1 MKRIIALTLLFNIM
15 NFSSS
20 QAQKFSGVY
29 TAEWQW
35 DMNKNTN
42 FVNLLRL
49 ELNVP
54 LWNGGTFEAATLH
67 VAKTNDGIIDD
78 WQGFSN
84 IEADNMFGG
93 IAVLG
98 YMHEWKAG
106 HVFVGVRNVNED
118 FFTSDITALFTNS
131 SCGIVPTIA
140 SSYPIA
146 NYPFSGLTVYFD
158 VQKGGWLFRN
168 SLYNGVG
175 YNGWKHGDNP
185 FLVRPKKDG
194 IFDMAQLEYSHDR
207 GNYFAGVAVHTR
219 QFTIDDEGEMV
230 SAEEAERK
238 TTCAWW
244 VYGEQSLWRSAD
256 KDVSLMAQYSENTSH
271 RSGCYRYAEI
281 GGAYRDSLNECGV
294 SGQYARYHQGKEYSL
309 ELTWKRQINK
319 NIAIQPTFQYVNNA
333 NGDFTVL
340 SARLYYS
347 F

>member
-15 NFSSS
+15 NFSLS
-20 QAQKFSGVY
+20 QAQTFSGVY

-35 DMNKNTN
+35 NMNKNTN

-118 FFTSDITALFTNS
+118 FFTSDITSLFTNG

-185 FLVRPKKDG
+185 FLIRSKKDG
-194 IFDMAQLEYSHDR
+194 IFDMAQLEYSHER
-207 GNYFAGVAVHTR
+207 GNYFAGVAP
-219 QFTIDDEGEMV
+219 
-230 SAEEAERK
+230 
-238 TTCAWW
+238 
-244 VYGEQSLWRSAD
+244 
-256 KDVSLMAQYSENTSH
+256 
-271 RSGCYRYAEI
+271 YAPV
-281 GGAYRDSLNECGV
+281 R
-294 SGQYARYHQGKEYSL
+294 H
-309 ELTWKRQINK
+309 
-319 NIAIQPTFQYVNNA
+319 
-333 NGDFTVL
+333 
-340 SARLYYS
+340 
-347 F
+347 

>member
-49 ELNVP
+49 ELDVP
-54 LWNGGTFEAATLH
+54 LWKGGTFEAATLH

-131 SCGIVPTIA
+131 SCGIVPTIG

-219 QFTIDDEGEMV
+219 QFGIDDEGEMV
-230 SAEEAERK
+230 SA
-238 TTCAWW
+238 
-244 VYGEQSLWRSAD
+244 
-256 KDVSLMAQYSENTSH
+256 
-271 RSGCYRYAEI
+271 
-281 GGAYRDSLNECGV
+281 
-294 SGQYARYHQGKEYSL
+294 
-309 ELTWKRQINK
+309 
-319 NIAIQPTFQYVNNA
+319 
-333 NGDFTVL
+333 
-340 SARLYYS
+340 
-347 F
+347 

>member
-15 NFSSS
+15 NFSLS
-20 QAQKFSGVY
+20 QAQTFSGVY

-158 VQKGGWLFRN
+158 VQKGGWLFRSITVWDITDGN
-168 SLYNGVG
+168 TVTIRSSY
-175 YNGWKHGDNP
+175 
-185 FLVRPKKDG
+185 VRRRTASSTWLSWS
-194 IFDMAQLEYSHDR
+194 IR
-207 GNYFAGVAVHTR
+207 TIVAITLQAWLSIR
-219 QFTIDDEGEMV
+219 AS
-230 SAEEAERK
+230 SALTMR
-238 TTCAWW
+238 
-244 VYGEQSLWRSAD
+244 
-256 KDVSLMAQYSENTSH
+256 
-271 RSGCYRYAEI
+271 
-281 GGAYRDSLNECGV
+281 
-294 SGQYARYHQGKEYSL
+294 ARWCL
-309 ELTWKRQINK
+309 LKRQSERPLAPGGCMANRAYGGRRTRTCRSWHSIRRIRPIGADVTGMRRLEALTATASMSVACQDSMHVIIREM
-319 NIAIQPTFQYVNNA
+319 NIRW
-333 NGDFTVL
+333 
-340 SARLYYS
+340 S
-347 F
+347 

>member
-1 MKRIIALTLLFNIM
+1 MKRIIALILFGIM
-15 NFSSS
+15 NFSLS
-20 QAQKFSGVY
+20 QAQTFSGTY

-131 SCGIVPTIA
+131 SCGIVPTIG

-207 GNYFAGVAVHTR
+207 AITLQAWLSIRASSLLTMRARWCLRTKRSERPLAPGGCMANRAYGGRRTR
-219 QFTIDDEGEMV
+219 MCR
-230 SAEEAERK
+230 S
-238 TTCAWW
+238 
-244 VYGEQSLWRSAD
+244 WRSIRRIRPIGAD
-256 KDVSLMAQYSENTSH
+256 VTGM
-271 RSGCYRYAEI
+271 RR
-281 GGAYRDSLNECGV
+281 
-294 SGQYARYHQGKEYSL
+294 
-309 ELTWKRQINK
+309 
-319 NIAIQPTFQYVNNA
+319 
-333 NGDFTVL
+333 
-340 SARLYYS
+340 
-347 F
+347 